1 MTRQPRYQNSGGS
14 KLLFFCEIAL
24 IAGAF
29 YGSAR
34 IDLDF
39 EPSLFFLYEGGL
51 ERLSLVAATIL
62 LAMYFHHL
70 YADVRVRSRVLLL
83 QQLCEVFGIAL
94 VAQSLVVYLKPDWI
108 LPRWLMIYGVLFSL
122 VAIFIWRVVYSQ
134 FVLNIIRRHRI
145 VFVGRNQTVR
155 EVAHEMASSPGWGYE
170 ILGYMADTAAADSE
184 GETGKY
190 LGPCSGLGSLARK
203 IRPDRI
209 VVGLED
215 SRNRAPLNDLLQLH
229 YEGLAIEEASRT
241 YESVNQRVC
250 SRDLDATELVFS
262 RDLAPAAKA
271 LSVQRAVD
279 RIAAFLLL
287 IVCLPILAIVAV
299 VLRLSSKE
307 PVLQRSRKLG
317 CNRKEFNLLRFRSSA
332 NFGGLYRRLHLDA
345 LPELFNVLR
354 GEMSLVGPRPES
366 PDTAHAS
373 SRENLVYDYRFNV
386 SPGIT
391 GWAQINLTV
400 EEQAADPLGTL
411 EYDLYYIKHMSQ
423 TLNTYIL
430 MTTFKNRLI
439 WGDLRP

>member
-24 IAGAF
+24 IAAAF
-29 YGSAR
+29 YGSAK

-51 ERLSLVAATIL
+51 ERLVLVAATIL
-62 LAMYFHHL
+62 VAMYFHHL

-94 VAQSLVVYLKPDWI
+94 VAQSLVVYLKPEWI

-122 VAIFIWRVVYSQ
+122 VAIFIWRVFYSQ
-134 FVLNIIRRHRI
+134 FVLNIVRRHRI

-155 EVAHEMASSPGWGYE
+155 EIAHEIASSPGWGYE
-170 ILGYMADTAAADSE
+170 ILGYLADTGTVDSE

-190 LGPCSGLGSLARK
+190 LGPCSSLMALARK
-203 IRPDRI
+203 MRPDRI

-215 SRNRAPLNDLLQLH
+215 RRNCKPMNDLLQLH
-229 YEGLAIEEASRT
+229 YEGLSIEEASRT
-241 YESVNQRVC
+241 YESVSQRVC
-250 SRDLDATELVFS
+250 SRDLDARELVFS
-262 RDLAPAAKA
+262 RDLAPAANA

-279 RIAAFLLL
+279 RIAALVLL
-287 IVCLPILAIVAV
+287 IVCLPLLAIVAV

-307 PVLQRSRKLG
+307 PVLERSRRLG
-317 CNRKEFNLLRFRSSA
+317 CNRTEFDLLRFRSSA
-332 NFGGLYRRLHLDA
+332 NFGGLYRRLHLSA

-366 PDTAHAS
+366 PDVADAQ
-373 SRENLVYDYRFNV
+373 SRKNLVYEYRFNV
-386 SPGIT
+386 PPGIT
-391 GWAQINLTV
+391 GWAQINVTDQ
-400 EEQAADPLGTL
+400 EQAADPLNTL
-411 EYDLYYIKHMSQ
+411 EYDLYYVKHMSQ
-423 TLNTYIL
+423 ALNVYIL

-439 WGDLRP
+439 WGDQRS